1 MEVSIRLSYP
11 LDTQSVKNIFATRNS
26 IPLNISYTC
35 HVSVPPEC
43 VPRLHGLFLVDHFD
57 QHKRAVFHESTD
69 TTALNEKI
77 KALQE
82 EVARLTSL
90 VTLLQKQLKD
100 EQDMLTAVKQVALS
114 EKSRLLHHEQETRRL
129 SLKLHEFLCMDY
141 PIFTCASTMSIHSST
156 SMCTSSSIFL
166 VSIAMIWSYSF
177 GI

>member
-1 MEVSIRLSYP
+1 MEFSIRLSYP

-100 EQDMLTAVKQVALS
+100 EQDMLTVVKQIALS

-141 PIFTCASTMSIHSST
+141 PIFTCASNEYEYEEKKALDVSDA
-156 SMCTSSSIFL
+156 FL
-166 VSIAMIWSYSF
+166 PR
-177 GI
+177 GIL

>member
-11 LDTQSVKNIFATRNS
+11 LDTQSVKNIFASRNS

-100 EQDMLTAVKQVALS
+100 EHYLLTAVKQVALS
-114 EKSRLLHHEQETRRL
+114 EKSRLLHHEQEIRRL

-141 PIFTCASTMSIHSST
+141 PIFTCASNEYEYEEKKALDVSDA
-156 SMCTSSSIFL
+156 FL
-166 VSIAMIWSYSF
+166 PH
-177 GI
+177 GIV